1 MDQIIGGIFLLSGI
15 FLVVVPHTTYLERK
29 SIKRIIT
36 LISYPFVFGYAV
48 IMMGVINIF
57 LEEPFS
63 NNAGIFGISI
73 CVLHFSLLKARNKK
87 VW

>member
-15 FLVVVPHTTYLERK
+15 YLVVVPHTAYLEGK

-36 LISYPFVFGYAV
+36 LFSYPFVFGYAV
-48 IMMGVINIF
+48 ILMGIINIF
-57 LEEPFS
+57 LQEPFS
-63 NNAGIFGISI
+63 NNAGVFGFSI
-73 CVLHFSLLKARNKK
+73 CILHFSLLKARNKK